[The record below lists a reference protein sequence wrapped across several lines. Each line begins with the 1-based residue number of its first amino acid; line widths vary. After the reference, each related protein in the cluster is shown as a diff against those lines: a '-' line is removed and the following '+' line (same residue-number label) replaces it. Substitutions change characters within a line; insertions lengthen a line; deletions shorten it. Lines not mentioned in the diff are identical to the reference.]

1 VFVKPLYEGS
11 SKGIDVG
18 SLCHTPA
25 ETGERVE
32 WVLGHYGQPA
42 LVEEFL
48 PGREFTVAVLGNG
61 QEARALP
68 AVEILFDSLPAGAP
82 PVYGWEAK
90 WIWDVPEN
98 PLSIFHC
105 PALVAPDLGE
115 EIGST
120 ALAAYHALG
129 CRDWARVDIRLDAQ
143 GQPNLLEVNPL
154 PGILPDP
161 EQNSCYPK
169 AARAAGMD
177 YQTMIV
183 SVLEAALKRYGMAG
197 GKAQ

>member
-1 VFVKPLYEGS
+1 MLHPGMCSASRSESMELAARVVEG
-11 SKGIDVG
+11 G
-18 SLCHTPA
+18 
-25 ETGERVE
+25 
-32 WVLGHYGQPA
+32 VLGGPVHGVVP
-42 LVEEFL
+42 LEHL
-48 PGREFTVAVLGNG
+48 PGVQALEEVGHRPLVVGGAWLGGVSGAVWGLTASMGVTW
-61 QEARALP
+61 L
-68 AVEILFDSLPAGAP
+68 LAG
-82 PVYGWEAK
+82 
-90 WIWDVPEN
+90 
-98 PLSIFHC
+98 
-105 PALVAPDLGE
+105 
-115 EIGST
+115 T

-183 SVLEAALKRYGMAG
+183 SVLEAALKRYGMGG